1 MNESE
6 IGKVFLS
13 WPHERTVM
21 NNFVGIKVILYFL
34 LILIYFK
41 VVNSLDILVSQVGP
55 EADFREASSRKLD
68 VEEGKVEM

>member
-1 MNESE
+1 
-6 IGKVFLS
+6 
-13 WPHERTVM
+13 M
-21 NNFVGIKVILYFL
+21 NNFVGIKVIPYFL
-34 LILIYFK
+34 IILNNFN

>member
-1 MNESE
+1 
-6 IGKVFLS
+6 
-13 WPHERTVM
+13 M

-41 VVNSLDILVSQVGP
+41 VVNSLDISVSQVGP

>member
-1 MNESE
+1 
-6 IGKVFLS
+6 
-13 WPHERTVM
+13 M
-21 NNFVGIKVILYFL
+21 NNFVGIKVIPYFVI
-34 LILIYFK
+34 ILNNFI